1 MKKMPELKTN
11 ICLSRK
17 GKGPF
22 TATSSPLARKRFFT
36 LIELLVVIAIIAI
49 LAAMLLPALNQTR
62 ASAKSA
68 ACANNFNQLGK
79 YTAIYLAD
87 YNDIFPIGYAS
98 SVTEFFR
105 VATAGCTIK
114 AVIPQATGIIGG
126 LGSVRNNLCCPEVTA
141 NELTYEREGKNCNYP
156 LLLNSMYSSIAVNE
170 ALYRTTKFANNSTPV
185 RFSKTKYPSVM
196 IVYAEGNGSGYTNHY
211 CKWHPDLNVT
221 KKKYNIPARHN
232 GGANFLYADLH
243 VKMRKYEHFPSVN
256 YGYQHSGPIWA
267 QVPAAP
273 ESGKIYSQQ

>member
-1 MKKMPELKTN
+1 MKKMPDLKTN

-17 GKGPF
+17 GKEPF

-141 NELTYEREGKNCNYP
+141 NDLTYERDGKKCNYP

-185 RFSKTKYPSVM
+185 RFSKTKEPKIPIS
-196 IVYAEGNGSGYTNHY
+196 
-211 CKWHPDLNVT
+211 NVP
-221 KKKYNIPARHN
+221 K
-232 GGANFLYADLH
+232 
-243 VKMRKYEHFPSVN
+243 EC
-256 YGYQHSGPIWA
+256 
-267 QVPAAP
+267 
-273 ESGKIYSQQ
+273 